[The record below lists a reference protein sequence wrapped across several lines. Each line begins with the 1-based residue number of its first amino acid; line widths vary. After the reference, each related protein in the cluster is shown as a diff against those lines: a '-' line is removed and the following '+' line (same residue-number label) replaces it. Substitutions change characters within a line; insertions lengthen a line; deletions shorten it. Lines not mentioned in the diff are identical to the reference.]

1 MQEPGNATDQS
12 PAIPADERS
21 QEGSREGIYC
31 VFDFL
36 HLADAIDLK
45 LLASALRPLVGADF
59 EFQRDQFVECMVARW
74 DWSEV
79 IISQPLENALPEY
92 ECGGEL
98 TENNAA
104 VSITLAVK
112 RATEESGNV
121 GHWQQNYAF
130 SIATTVAATF
140 GTEVLH
146 SKSWDIDLAKTTFW
160 NRRYRKEP
168 ATLQPEQ
175 PVVFA
180 SGWKRTALVTTIES
194 LRPKYDGPLDFMHV
208 VHPRLIVDKRRP
220 FPLMRGLTADI
231 VATIQPMCTVLG
243 PIEVPIGS
251 RMLRGE
257 LVSIPYAPQEMFE
270 GLSDARDSLLG
281 VLDYAEHRQAN
292 FVSLGALI
300 PSITKQGRLLKQARP
315 SMAITTGHGFTALT
329 IAQMVED
336 IENEIGADGVVAVMG
351 AAGSTGRAALRCM
364 FKRKPLRRVLAVELP
379 QQVSKIPDIPGWN
392 PAVHRLTTLKKE
404 IKEAAIVV
412 CVTNALGGILEAD
425 DFGMNTVILDDAQ
438 PENVDQSLLAIRP
451 DLRVVKCLTRIPGL
465 YCPFEMGL
473 FTAANRDNEVNFTCL
488 AEIIL
493 SAAERHPQSCVV
505 GDPTDEQ
512 LDYLERAA
520 ERHGVSPAEFF
531 SFPSLGAI
539 DLPPRDQ
546 GSRKAARSSLWRISW

>member
-1 MQEPGNATDQS
+1 M
-12 PAIPADERS
+12 
-21 QEGSREGIYC
+21 
-31 VFDFL
+31 DFL

-59 EFQRDQFVECMVARW
+59 DFQRDEFVECMVASW
-74 DWSEV
+74 DSREV
-79 IISQPLENALPEY
+79 IIAYPLEDALPEY
-92 ECGGEL
+92 ECGGQL
-98 TENNAA
+98 TENNAV

-112 RATEESGNV
+112 RTAEESGDV
-121 GHWQQNYAF
+121 GHWQRDYAS
-130 SIATTVAATF
+130 SIATTLAATF

-146 SKSWDIDLAKTTFW
+146 SKSWNIDLAKTTFW
-160 NRRYRKEP
+160 NHRYRKEP
-168 ATLQPEQ
+168 AAVQPEQ

-180 SGWKRTALVTTIES
+180 SGWKRIALVTTIES

-208 VHPRLIVDKRRP
+208 IHPRASVDKRRP
-220 FPLMRGLTADI
+220 FPLMRGLTADM

-243 PIEVPIGS
+243 PIEVPIGG

-270 GLSDARDSLLG
+270 GLSDARDSLID
-281 VLDYAEHRQAN
+281 VLDYAEHRQAH

-300 PSITKQGRLLKQARP
+300 PSISRQGRLLKQARP
-315 SMAITTGHGFTALT
+315 NMAITTGHGFTALT

-336 IENEIGADGVVAVMG
+336 IEKEIGAGGVVAVMG

-364 FKRKPLRRVLAVELP
+364 FKRNPSRRVLAVELP
-379 QQVSKIPDIPGWN
+379 QQVSKIPEIPGWN
-392 PAVHRLTTLKKE
+392 PAVHRLTTLKNE
-404 IKEAAIVV
+404 IKEATIVV

-465 YCPFEMGL
+465 HCPFEMGL

-520 ERHGVSPAEFF
+520 VRHGVRPAEFF

-539 DLPPRDQ
+539 SLV
-546 GSRKAARSSLWRISW
+546 KATTVKGTSASV

>member
-1 MQEPGNATDQS
+1 M
-12 PAIPADERS
+12 
-21 QEGSREGIYC
+21 
-31 VFDFL
+31 DFL

-45 LLASALRPLVGADF
+45 LLAAALRPLVGADF
-59 EFQRDQFVECMVARW
+59 EFQRDQFVECMVASW
-74 DWSEV
+74 DGNEV
-79 IISQPLENALPEY
+79 IIAHPLEQALPEY
-92 ECGGEL
+92 ECGGLL

-104 VSITLAVK
+104 VYITLAVK
-112 RATEESGNV
+112 RAADESPDV
-121 GHWQQNYAF
+121 GHWQPDYA
-130 SIATTVAATF
+130 SSVATTVAAAF

-146 SKSWDIDLAKTTFW
+146 SKSWEIAIAKTTFW
-160 NRRYRKEP
+160 NRRYRNEP
-168 ATLQPEQ
+168 AAIHPEQ

-194 LRPKYDGPLDFMHV
+194 LRPKYDGPIDFMHV
-208 VHPRLIVDKRRP
+208 IHPRAIVDKRRP
-220 FPLMRGLTADI
+220 FPLMRGLTADM

-243 PIEVPIGS
+243 PIEVPIGG

-257 LVSIPYAPQEMFE
+257 LVSIPYAPQEMFA
-270 GLSDARDSLLG
+270 GLSDARDSLIQ
-281 VLDYAEHRQAN
+281 VLDYAQHRQAH

-300 PSITKQGRLLKQARP
+300 PSISRQGRLLKQARP
-315 SMAITTGHGFTALT
+315 NMAITTGHGFTALT
-329 IAQMVED
+329 IARMVED
-336 IENEIGADGVVAVMG
+336 IENEVGADGVVAVMG

-364 FKRKPLRRVLAVELP
+364 FKRNPLRRVLAVDLP
-379 QQVSKIPDIPGWN
+379 QQVSKIPEIPGWN
-392 PAVHRLTTLKKE
+392 PAVHRLTTIKEE

-412 CVTNALGGILEAD
+412 CVTNALGGILAAD
-425 DFGMNTVILDDAQ
+425 DFATNAVILDDAQ

-465 YCPFEMGL
+465 HCPFEMGL
-473 FTAANRDNEVNFTCL
+473 FTAAHRDNEVNFTCL

-512 LDYLERAA
+512 LDHLERAA

-539 DLPPRDQ
+539 DLRPRN
-546 GSRKAARSSLWRISW
+546 

>member
-1 MQEPGNATDQS
+1 MHKPGTATDHS
-12 PAIPADERS
+12 PVSPADESS
-21 QEGSREGIYC
+21 QAGSRDRIYC
-31 VFDFL
+31 QMDFL

-59 EFQRDQFVECMVARW
+59 EFQQDECVECMVARW
-74 DWSEV
+74 DGNEV
-79 IISQPLENALPEY
+79 IIAHPLEHALPEY

-104 VSITLAVK
+104 VAITLAVK
-112 RATEESGNV
+112 RATEKSSDA
-121 GHWQQNYAF
+121 GHWQQDYAS
-130 SIATTVAATF
+130 SIATAVAATF

-160 NRRYRKEP
+160 NRRYRKECV
-168 ATLQPEQ
+168 AVQPEQ

-208 VHPRLIVDKRRP
+208 IHPRAIVDKRRP
-220 FPLMRGLTADI
+220 FPLMRGLTADM

-243 PIEVPIGS
+243 PIEVPIGG

-270 GLSDARDSLLG
+270 GLSEARDSLIH
-281 VLDYAEHRQAN
+281 VLDYAEHRQAH

-300 PSITKQGRLLKQARP
+300 PSISRQGRLLKQARP
-315 SMAITTGHGFTALT
+315 NMAITTGHGFTALT
-329 IAQMVED
+329 IARMVED
-336 IENEIGADGVVAVMG
+336 IEKEIGTDGVVAVMG

-364 FKRKPLRRVLAVELP
+364 FRRSPGRRVLAVELP
-379 QQVSKIPDIPGWN
+379 QQVSKIPEIPGWN
-392 PAVHRLTTLKKE
+392 PAVHRLTTLKSE

-412 CVTNALGGILEAD
+412 CVTNALGGILQAE

-465 YCPFEMGL
+465 HCPFEMGL
-473 FTAANRDNEVNFTCL
+473 FTTANLDNEVNFTCL

-520 ERHGVSPAEFF
+520 ERHGVGPAEFF

-539 DLPPRDQ
+539 DLANGKR
-546 GSRKAARSSLWRISW
+546 